1 MDQWAVSNYN
11 NLGMKGKIGW
21 VEVMV
26 MHVRV
31 PKEKCYFHMCVSLS
45 DSEGTVLCA
54 EMAYFHTCVEGT

>member
-45 DSEGTVLCA
+45 DL
-54 EMAYFHTCVEGT
+54 MDI